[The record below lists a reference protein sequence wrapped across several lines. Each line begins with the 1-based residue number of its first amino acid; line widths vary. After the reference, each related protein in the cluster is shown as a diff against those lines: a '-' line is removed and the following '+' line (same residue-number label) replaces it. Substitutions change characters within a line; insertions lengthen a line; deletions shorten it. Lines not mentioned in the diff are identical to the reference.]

1 MKTSQFQKRYAALIL
16 ACLPLALL
24 AQQSLTLSGMVGNTE
39 DKNPLPFAYV
49 IIKHVKL
56 GTVTDPDGRFHIT
69 IPPEHQ
75 NGKIQFSYTG
85 FKTTEVAIASIPD
98 KQNVVVWLTPEVKLL
113 GEVVVK
119 AQREYT
125 PKELLKK
132 VLDRIPENYGNAGVN
147 MEGYYRETLRENN
160 GYIKYADAACR
171 FHYSAYRDEK
181 FKWKDFSNPYVVM
194 GSLSRLSPNWGER
207 LHRGH
212 FHHRTLKE
220 DAVQIIDSRASA
232 NLTRKKMLANI
243 EGGPMSVLGNDLV
256 KLRDYFLDKVNF
268 SKYEYTLAEELD
280 SASNEWRYVLSFER
294 KVDLEKL
301 NSDFKKKWRYRYN
314 LQNNMFSGRLYIH
327 RQSLAVVKMQ
337 YFVPP
342 SLKEYICSYEKMAIK
357 HFDYHVTFEY
367 REHNGRWYPFYV
379 LQDDEFIIDD
389 TVARTITPFR
399 ARSELFI
406 HRIQTDSV
414 KKIAP
419 EDAFA
424 NVDYNQLYDYP
435 VEYDST
441 FWATYLNTFPQYTIP
456 EDVRLDMEADKKL
469 ETQFADKQKKDESL
483 LPPMAKKEPYQYR
496 LHGETVT
503 DEYAWLKDTRAPRNN
518 EAVMDY
524 LTAENNYSD
533 NYFIPLRKNQRNI
546 FSELVSRVEKNFES
560 LPMED
565 NGYLYYL
572 RYQDDDEYPRYF
584 RKAKENGTE
593 QLILDVNVLA
603 SGKEYYSAGGITV
616 SPDTRIAAF
625 YENTDGSN
633 RYTIKFKDLTT
644 GLLLPD
650 SLQQAA
656 DLVWAGN
663 DLVFYTAQQP
673 KTDRSYRLMK
683 HRLGHPQTQD
693 ALLAEESDERFSLA
707 ISRSRSREFVFLT
720 AFSKTTTEV
729 RFVPLKN
736 PESKWRVI
744 HPREENHRYE
754 VDHAGAH
761 FYIATDKGAPNFKVM
776 ITDTATFTSR
786 HWRNFIEHRKD
797 VLVESMVIFSN
808 HYVIGERA
816 NAQTRIRVGT
826 LATRE
831 EKIIK
836 TKEDICEVSIG
847 YNPYTAT
854 DTLQYTYSSFTEPA
868 ITYRYN
874 LKTGEQRVV
883 KKQEVPFKP
892 WMRPIKVERVWV
904 TAKDGAKIPLTL
916 VYNKYMQN
924 VRTTTNKRV
933 FLTAYGAYGASAST
947 GFNSSIFSW
956 IDRNFVYAIA
966 HVRGGSDMG
975 MPWYE
980 NGKLLNKRNT
990 FDDFIACADYLVAE
1004 KYVESGNIV
1013 AQGGSAGGLLM
1024 GAVANM
1030 RPELFKAVILDV
1042 PFVDIVN
1049 TMLDESLPLTTL
1061 EYDEWGNPNQK
1072 KAYDY
1077 LKSYSPYDNVRP
1089 QAYPNLFFFTGLN
1102 DRNVPYWEAAKMVAR
1117 LRAANTGPNTILL
1130 RTDFNSGHGG
1140 GSGRYDGLRELA
1152 YKMALVFDIF
1162 EKSKPAVK
1170 PPAP

>member
-1 MKTSQFQKRYAALIL
+1 MKRVQFICWCMGLVLIS
-16 ACLPLALL
+16 LPVTLL
-24 AQQSLTLSGMVGNTE
+24 AQQPLTISGVVGNAE
-39 DKNPLPFAYV
+39 DKKPLPFAYV
-49 IIKHVKL
+49 IIKNVKL
-56 GTVTDPDGRFHIT
+56 GTVTDPDGRFKIT
-69 IPPEHQ
+69 VPPEHQ

-85 FKTTEVAIASIPD
+85 FKTTEVSIASIPN
-98 KQNVVVWLTPEVKLL
+98 KQSVAVWLTPEVKLL
-113 GEVVVK
+113 GEVLVK

-132 VLDRIPENYGNAGVN
+132 VLDRIPENYGNADVN
-147 MEGYYRETLRENN
+147 MDGYYRETLRENN

-171 FHYSAYRDEK
+171 FHYSAYRDQK
-181 FKWKDFSNPYVVM
+181 LKWRDFTNPYFAT

-212 FHHRTLKE
+212 FRHRTLKE

-232 NLTRKKMLANI
+232 NLTRKNMMANI
-243 EGGPMSVLGNDLV
+243 EGGPMSLLGNDLV
-256 KLRDYFLDKVNF
+256 KLRDYFLDKGNF
-268 SKYEYTLAEELD
+268 SNYEYTLAEELD

-294 KVDLEKL
+294 KVDFEKL
-301 NSDFKKKWRYRYN
+301 NSDSKKKWRYRYKI
-314 LQNNMFSGRLYIH
+314 QSNMFSGRLYIH
-327 RQSLAVVKMQ
+327 RQSLAVVKME

-342 SLKEYICSYEKMAIK
+342 NLKEYICGYEKMAIK
-357 HFDYHVTFEY
+357 HFDYNVTVEY
-367 REHNGRWYPFYV
+367 RQHNSRWYPFYV

-406 HRIQTDSV
+406 HQIKTDSV

-435 VEYDST
+435 VEYDSA
-441 FWATYLNTFPQYTIP
+441 FWATYLNAFPQYSIP
-456 EDVRLDMEADKKL
+456 ADVRLDMETDKSL

-483 LPPMAKKEPYQYR
+483 LAPVAKKEPSEYR

-503 DEYAWLKDTRAPRNN
+503 DEYAWLKDTRAPRSNA
-518 EAVMDY
+518 AVMDY
-524 LTAENNYSD
+524 LTAENNYAD
-533 NYFIPLRKNQRNI
+533 NYFIPLRKSQRNI

-560 LPMED
+560 LPREE
-565 NGYLYYL
+565 NGYLYYY
-572 RYQDDDEYPRYF
+572 RYQADDEYPRYF
-584 RKAKENGTE
+584 RKAKVEGVE
-593 QLILDVNVLA
+593 QLILDVNELA
-603 SGKEYYSAGGITV
+603 SGKEFYSAGGITV

-633 RYTIKFKDLTT
+633 RYTIKFKDLAT
-644 GLLLPD
+644 GLMLPD
-650 SLQQAA
+650 SLQNAT

-663 DLVFYTAQQP
+663 NVVFYTAQQP

-683 HRLGHPQTQD
+683 HRLGQAQPED
-693 ALLAEESDERFSLA
+693 VLLAEEADERFSLV

-720 AFSKTTTEV
+720 ALSKTTTEV
-729 RFVPLKN
+729 RFVSLKN
-736 PESKWRVI
+736 PEGNWRII

-754 VDHAGAH
+754 VDHVGKH
-761 FYIATDKGAPNFKVM
+761 FYIATNKGAPNFRVV
-776 ITDTATFTSR
+776 ITDTAAFTSR

-797 VLVESMVIFSN
+797 VLLESMVIFD
-808 HYVIGERA
+808 HYYVLGERA
-816 NAQTRIRVGT
+816 NAQTRIRVGN
-826 LATRE
+826 LSTRE

-836 TKEDICEVSIG
+836 TNEEVCEVGIG
-847 YNPYTAT
+847 YNPLTAT
-854 DTLQYTYSSFTEPA
+854 DTLQYSYSSFTEPA
-868 ITYRYN
+868 TVFHYN
-874 LKTGEQRVV
+874 LKTGQQRVV

-892 WMRPIKVERVWV
+892 WMRSIKVERVWV
-904 TAKDGAKIPLTL
+904 TAKDGAQIPLTL
-916 VYNKYMQN
+916 VYNKYIES

-933 FLTAYGAYGASAST
+933 YLTAYGAYGSSMSA
-947 GFNSSIFSW
+947 GFNTTIFSW
-956 IDRNFVYAIA
+956 LDRNFVYAIA

-975 MPWYE
+975 MHWYE
-980 NGKLLNKRNT
+980 NGKLMNKRNT

-1024 GAVANM
+1024 GAVVNM

-1042 PFVDIVN
+1042 PFVDVVN

-1072 KAYDY
+1072 KAYEY
-1077 LKSYSPYDNVRP
+1077 LKSYSPYDNIRP
-1089 QAYPNLFFFTGLN
+1089 QAYPNIFFFTGLN

-1117 LRAANTGPNTILL
+1117 LRANNTGPNTILL

-1140 GSGRYDGLRELA
+1140 GSGRYDGFRELA
-1152 YKMALVFDIF
+1152 YKMALVFDLF
-1162 EKSKPAVK
+1162 EKSRTTMK
-1170 PPAP
+1170 PPTP